1 MFTKH
6 YSKDINIYINIICDS
21 HRSSYSHNFIENYN
35 KIIDL
40 FLNFMN
46 ESTGVACV
54 ALIWNV
60 TKEQVFFFYKRMFL
74 KN

>member
-1 MFTKH
+1 MFTYIVNTKH
-6 YSKDINIYINIICDS
+6 YSKVINIYIIIICD

-46 ESTGVACV
+46 ESTGVHVLLYMECYERTFFSS
-54 ALIWNV
+54 
-60 TKEQVFFFYKRMFL
+60 TKECF
-74 KN
+74 

>member
-1 MFTKH
+1 MLLTQNN
-6 YSKDINIYINIICDS
+6 SKDINIYINIICDL
-21 HRSSYSHNFIENYN
+21 SSYSHNFIENYN

-54 ALIWNV
+54 ALMN
-60 TKEQVFFFYKRMFL
+60 VFFFSKECF
-74 KN
+74 